1 MSDSADKN
9 NKNKPV
15 LVIASILNAIYIAIA
30 CIIILNKPNHE
41 SAKKYIMPIILLL
54 YVIAEYI
61 YYYEISN
68 KNHIILGY
76 TSLVP
81 VGISILYCLVIFIHN
96 KFSSNKWIINI
107 I

>member
-1 MSDSADKN
+1 MKVN

-30 CIIILNKPNHE
+30 CIIILTKPNHE

-54 YVIAEYI
+54 YVIVEYI
-61 YYYEISN
+61 SYYKFTNE
-68 KNHIILGY
+68 NHIILGY

-96 KFSSNKWIINI
+96 KFSSNKWNMNI